1 MFGSSLNPSQGGTQG
16 TGNLGFGASG
26 TGNPLGGFGS
36 TNNAGFGLGSSN
48 EKTGGSGLFGS
59 GSSNVAKDNTQGG
72 LFGGSGTTNTSGG
85 TGLFGKSFGGDNSGS
100 GSTTGGGLFGLNSG
114 GGSFGQT
121 GNQGS
126 GGGGLFG
133 NSGTG
138 SGSTGGL
145 FGGANSGNAAGSGG
159 LFGNSG
165 ANKSSSV
172 SGGLFGKTD
181 TNTGNSGGLF
191 GGGANNASTGNSGG
205 LFGSNNSAN
214 TGSSGGLFGTGSGAT
229 DAGASGGLFG
239 SGSANANT
247 GATGGGLFGGS
258 GTNTNTGGTSGGL
271 FGGSGPNNN
280 TRAPGSGLFGG
291 SNAANTGTSGGL
303 FGSGSITDKPASN
316 LFSLANTNNTSNFL
330 SQPQQ
335 MGQNAQ
341 APFATSN
348 LVKRGDNNT
357 NQSNYTPAI
366 HDQLLKIKEQWDPQ
380 STKCLLKTH
389 FYNKL
394 TDLEV
399 SSTLDQSRP
408 ANETPEDWDHAMSNR
423 PGSQYYPMKVTSF
436 TDVAQRIEVQL
447 DHVARSRIL
456 LNNINEKQSSLSSK
470 HDLDSTA
477 RILKAKAKHLKLL
490 RRLLRLATVLA
501 ILKLK
506 GYPLLPE
513 EEEISK
519 QFEILLEKL
528 NDPGSSIGKLNDVF
542 ARLAILKERS
552 QELNL
557 QIDSS
562 SNWANGGDNDLEDS
576 RAEATSLDKGQY
588 NETISKLSNM
598 LFKQQI
604 GLNHLNSILEADMEK
619 VQNLKT

>member
-1 MFGSSLNPSQGGTQG
+1 MFGSSLNPSQGGAQG
-16 TGNLGFGASG
+16 AGNVGFGAPG
-26 TGNPLGGFGS
+26 AGNSIGGNNTTGFG
-36 TNNAGFGLGSSN
+36 FGSSN

-59 GSSNVAKDNTQGG
+59 GSSNAAKDNTQGG
-72 LFGGSGTTNTSGG
+72 LFGNSGSTGAGG
-85 TGLFGKSFGGDNSGS
+85 STGLFGKPFGGESNGP

-114 GGSFGQT
+114 GTSFGQT

-126 GGGGLFG
+126 SGGLFG
-133 NSGTG
+133 NSNTG
-138 SGSTGGL
+138 GGSTGGL
-145 FGGANSGNAAGSGG
+145 FGGANTGNAAGSGG
-159 LFGNSG
+159 LFGNTG
-165 ANKSSSV
+165 PNKSNSV

-181 TNTGNSGGLF
+181 TNTTGNSGGLF
-191 GGGANNASTGNSGG
+191 GGGLNNANTGNSGG

-214 TGSSGGLFGTGSGAT
+214 TGGSGGLFGTGGGAT
-229 DAGASGGLFG
+229 STNTSGGLFG
-239 SGSANANT
+239 SGASSNNA

-258 GTNTNTGGTSGGL
+258 GPSNTNAGTTGSGL
-271 FGGSGPNNN
+271 FGGSGNN
-280 TRAPGSGLFGG
+280 TNTGAPGGGLFGG
-291 SNAANTGTSGGL
+291 SNAANTGASGGF
-303 FGSGSITDKPASN
+303 FGSGSTGDRPASN
-316 LFSLANTNNTSNFL
+316 LFSLANTNSNFL
-330 SQPQQ
+330 NQPQQ
-335 MGQNAQ
+335 MGQNVQ

-348 LVKRGDNNT
+348 LVKRADNGAS
-357 NQSNYTPAI
+357 QSSYTPAI

-380 STKCLLKTH
+380 SAKCLLKTH

-394 TDLEV
+394 NDLEI
-399 SSTLDQSRP
+399 SNTLDQSRP

-423 PGSQYYPMKVTSF
+423 PGPQYYPIKVTSF

-519 QFEILLEKL
+519 QFEVLLEKL

-562 SNWANGGDNDLEDS
+562 ANWANGDNDIEDS
-576 RAEATSLDKGQY
+576 RSEVTSLDKGQY